1 MKTWQPVLAGMA
13 FLTVTLLVLHVT
25 GLLGA
30 GYEWVWQHTT
40 GRPYTYIMRDHPYL
54 LVLPAAAILS
64 RLTRKLPLRYW
75 ARLVY
80 MTVVAGVFFL
90 AGHVFW

>member
-1 MKTWQPVLAGMA
+1 MILLVTTLFVLHLTGVLAS
-13 FLTVTLLVLHVT
+13 
-25 GLLGA
+25 
-30 GYEWVWQHTT
+30 GYEWLWRNTT

-54 LVLPAAAILS
+54 LLLPATAILS

-80 MTVVAGVFFL
+80 LTLVAGVFFL